1 MAAFLHL
8 NLYFHNLG
16 LGNVMIKQTQ
26 RATIV
31 ASLCALVLL
40 GCGGSSNSSD
50 DNSVTQP
57 LSVNVGSDIS
67 LDEKLT
73 FTLAAVASP
82 EGGKFTWRQLSGPQ
96 IEGFPL
102 EGATHDV
109 TAPDVKQDQ
118 VLEFSVE
125 YVAPDN
131 RTVKDSV
138 LVSVN
143 SVNLLPVVV
152 IKQTAPSTLPS
163 QYGDTIALSSADSF
177 DPDENGKLVDYKWQ
191 QIAGSSIAITDT
203 TSANLSFTHPLL
215 AQNEDVTFELTIT
228 DDEGGVKS
236 NSLTLTLQQSN
247 QLLYANAGANQ
258 SAFEFSTVTL
268 DATKSTSVESSF
280 SCAWVQQSGTTV
292 TLNNPEL
299 CQTQFIVPDVDAP
312 EALTF
317 EVTVRDSANRTDSAQ
332 TQVLAEPKALGL
344 INDTGMNRCFDNS
357 QALTNCVSTD
367 FPDQDASRGRDVHAS
382 LLDKVG
388 SGPGAFDFTKLDQFA
403 GELPD
408 SSTTFSCVRDNI
420 SGLIWEVKQAT
431 SGTLPA
437 TQLREAQN
445 SYSWFLTS
453 VNNGE
458 ESGFEAPARTS
469 CPSTVNCGLEQYIT
483 EVNEAN
489 YCGGNNWRV
498 PTHSELSSLLSFA
511 QEGSGSVI
519 IADFFPNTAT
529 QLINDVVPYWTMQTS
544 VEGGANAFAWAIDMI
559 SGKDIGYPKRN
570 LGYVRLV
577 RDTSN
582 ND

>member
-1 MAAFLHL
+1 MLACVSSLL
-8 NLYFHNLG
+8 
-16 LGNVMIKQTQ
+16 
-26 RATIV
+26 IV
-31 ASLCALVLL
+31 
-40 GCGGSSNSSD
+40 GCGGGSSSSEEKAPA
-50 DNSVTQP
+50 P
-57 LSVNVGSDIS
+57 LSVNAGSDIS

-73 FTLAAVASP
+73 FSLNAVASP
-82 EGGKFTWRQLSGPQ
+82 EGGTFTWRQLSGPI

-102 EGATHDV
+102 EGATQEV
-109 TAPDVKQDQ
+109 TAPDIKQDQ
-118 VLEFSVE
+118 VLELAVE

-131 RTVKDSV
+131 RTVSDSI
-138 LVSVN
+138 LVAVK
-143 SVNLLPVVV
+143 SVNLLPVVS
-152 IKQTAPSTLPS
+152 IKQTSPSTLPS
-163 QYGDTIALSSADSF
+163 QYGDSIVLSSADSF
-177 DPDENGKLVDYKWQ
+177 DPDENGKLVSYLWQ
-191 QIAGSSIAITDT
+191 QIAGSNISIADT
-203 TSANLSFTHPLL
+203 SSANLTFTHPLL
-215 AQNEDVTFELTIT
+215 AQNEDVTFKLTIT
-228 DDEGGVKS
+228 DDEGGVQS

-258 SAFEFSTVTL
+258 NAFEFSTVTL
-268 DATKSTSVESSF
+268 DATNSISVESSF
-280 SCAWVQQSGTTV
+280 SCSWVQQSGISV
-292 TLNNPEL
+292 TINNPEL

-312 EALTF
+312 EPLIF
-317 EVTVRDSANRTDSAQ
+317 EVTVTDSANRTDSAQ

-357 QALTNCVSTD
+357 KVLSNCVSTE
-367 FPDQDASRGRDVHAS
+367 FPEQDASRGRDVHAS

-420 SGLIWEVKQAT
+420 SGLIWEVKQV
-431 SGTLPA
+431 SNGILPN

-445 SYSWFLTS
+445 SYTWFLNS
-453 VNNGE
+453 VNNGG
-458 ESGFEAPARTS
+458 ESGVEAPAQTS
-469 CPSTVNCGLEQYIT
+469 CPSTVNCGLEQYLT

-511 QEGSGSVI
+511 QEGSGSVM
-519 IADFFPNTAT
+519 IADYFPNTAT

-544 VEGGANAFAWAIDMI
+544 VEGGRYAFAWAIDMV
-559 SGKDIGYPKRN
+559 SGKDIGYPKQN

-577 RDTSN
+577 RDTGN

>member
-1 MAAFLHL
+1 MLKYLHSPAML
-8 NLYFHNLG
+8 ACVSSLL
-16 LGNVMIKQTQ
+16 
-26 RATIV
+26 IV
-31 ASLCALVLL
+31 
-40 GCGGSSNSSD
+40 GCGGGSSSSEEKAPA
-50 DNSVTQP
+50 P
-57 LSVNVGSDIS
+57 LSVNAGSDIS

-73 FTLAAVASP
+73 FSLNAVASP
-82 EGGKFTWRQLSGPQ
+82 EGGTFTWRQLSGPI

-102 EGATHDV
+102 EGATQEV
-109 TAPDVKQDQ
+109 TAPDIKQDQ
-118 VLEFSVE
+118 VLELAVE

-131 RTVKDSV
+131 RTVSDSI
-138 LVSVN
+138 LVAVK
-143 SVNLLPVVV
+143 SVNLLPVVS
-152 IKQTAPSTLPS
+152 IKQTSPSTLPS
-163 QYGDTIALSSADSF
+163 QYGDSIVLSSADSF
-177 DPDENGKLVDYKWQ
+177 DPDENGKLVSYLWQ
-191 QIAGSSIAITDT
+191 QIAGSNISIADT
-203 TSANLSFTHPLL
+203 SSANLTFTHPLL
-215 AQNEDVTFELTIT
+215 AQNEDVTFKLTIT
-228 DDEGGVKS
+228 DDEGGVQS

-258 SAFEFSTVTL
+258 NAFEFSTVTL
-268 DATKSTSVESSF
+268 DATNSISVESSF
-280 SCAWVQQSGTTV
+280 SCSWVQQSGISV
-292 TLNNPEL
+292 TINNPEL

-312 EALTF
+312 EPLIF
-317 EVTVRDSANRTDSAQ
+317 EVTVTDSANRTDSAQ

-357 QALTNCVSTD
+357 KVLSNCVSTE
-367 FPDQDASRGRDVHAS
+367 FPEQDASRGRDVHAS

-420 SGLIWEVKQAT
+420 SGLIWEVKQV
-431 SGTLPA
+431 SNGILPN

-445 SYSWFLTS
+445 SYTWFLNS
-453 VNNGE
+453 VNNGG
-458 ESGFEAPARTS
+458 ESGVEAAAQTS
-469 CPSTVNCGLEQYIT
+469 CPSTVNCGLEQYLT

-511 QEGSGSVI
+511 QEGSGSVM
-519 IADFFPNTAT
+519 IADYFPNTAT

-544 VEGGANAFAWAIDMI
+544 VEGGRYAFAWAIDMV
-559 SGKDIGYPKRN
+559 SGKDIGYPKQN

-577 RDTSN
+577 RDTGN